1 MHCLS
6 NSVLLLLACLATG
19 LTSILCAEKE
29 LAKLYEATVNGLNDV
44 DGSAEANSA
53 GWCVVIDSLDH
64 LLQHAGIHEAS
75 LLLALE
81 S

>member
-1 MHCLS
+1 MHSLS
-6 NSVLLLLACLATG
+6 NSVLLLLTCSTTG
-19 LTSILCAEKE
+19 LTSSLCSEKG
-29 LAKLYEATVNGLNDV
+29 LAKLYQATVKSLNKD

-75 LLLALE
+75 LLLAA
-81 S
+81 